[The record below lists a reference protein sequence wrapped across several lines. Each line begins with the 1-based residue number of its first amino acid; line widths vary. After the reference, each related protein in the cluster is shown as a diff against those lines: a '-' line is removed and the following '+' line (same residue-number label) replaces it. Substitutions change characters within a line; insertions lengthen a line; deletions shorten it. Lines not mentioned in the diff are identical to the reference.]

1 MQLTSSPMLLK
12 LPIRFPIFS
21 PPFDSNQNPPSSTVL
36 RFSRWNTNTDNH
48 RRSSSSDELDTPSSP
63 SQRSIR
69 YSKWKNKKQPEETP
83 TSKSHPAFRFSNIPK
98 SKPIPLKEAPDN
110 IKMSDDG
117 VSYVIDGAPFEFKY
131 SYTETPKARPVK
143 MREAP
148 FVPFGPATMPRPWT
162 GRAPL
167 PPSKKKLREFDSFV
181 LPPPDKKGIKPVQ
194 SPGPFLPGTNPRY
207 VKTREEI
214 LGEPLTKHEVGD
226 MIRSCLKSSRQ
237 LNIGRDGLTH
247 NMLDNIHAHWKRR
260 RVCKIK
266 CKGVCTVDMENVC
279 QQLEEKTGG
288 KVIFRMMGV
297 LYLFRGRNY
306 NYRSRP
312 YFPLM
317 LWKPIPPVYPK
328 LIQRVP
334 EGLTLD
340 EATKMRQK
348 GRDLIPICKIGKNGV
363 YCNLVNNVREA
374 FEECEL
380 VRINCQGL
388 NKSDYRKIGAKLRDL
403 VPCTLL
409 SFENEYILMWRGQN
423 WKSSLPDVGDV
434 SKGDS
439 EVDVN
444 NENYKTLPSDTQELS
459 APLNSL
465 VEAASNLSH
474 DTTIST
480 SSSDMTLDEVEVP
493 FLTENSKQPVSMITD
508 SASLTTT
515 FEAETTHNVTD
526 FSEAET
532 TNNVTGSYGEPEACG
547 STIASMTISDYD
559 SCAEYPSEAMSGSHG
574 TEDRMDN
581 KSSSDSLFVSVSR
594 SVEIQDAVD
603 NYINGME
610 DPHADKLLDDSG
622 VGDVSPLAASP
633 WTDEILLLLEQAVE
647 KGSALVLDEVPLDAD
662 KIYQT
667 TVSFS
672 KSASPGPVFRTH
684 KKVGAKKSKKQEVST
699 LETKETNTVA
709 IEVIPIKANAIKVK
723 REKSSKIPKRG
734 NFDQFLNVV
743 PQGTLG
749 VDELANLLS

>member
-21 PPFDSNQNPPSSTVL
+21 PPFDSNQNPRSPTVL
-36 RFSRWNTNTDNH
+36 RWNTNTDTFNH
-48 RRSSSSDELDTPSSP
+48 RHSSSDELDTPSSP
-63 SQRSIR
+63 SQRSMR
-69 YSKWKNKKQPEETP
+69 YSKWKNKKQEEQTP
-83 TSKSHPAFRFSNIPK
+83 SSKSHPAFRFSNIPK

-131 SYTETPKARPVK
+131 SYTETPKAKPLK

-167 PPSKKKLREFDSFV
+167 PPSKKKLKEFDSFV

-214 LGEPLTKHEVGD
+214 LGEPLTKQEVGD

-306 NYRSRP
+306 NYRTRP

-317 LWKPIPPVYPK
+317 LWKPIPPVYPR

-363 YCNLVNNVREA
+363 YCNLVKNIREA
-374 FEECEL
+374 FGECEL

-409 SFENEYILMWRGQN
+409 SFENEHILMWRGQN
-423 WKSSLPDVGDV
+423 WKSTLPDVEDV
-434 SKGDS
+434 SNGAS

-444 NENYKTLPSDTQELS
+444 NEIYKALPSDAQELS
-459 APLNSL
+459 EPPNSL
-465 VEAASNLSH
+465 VEAVSNLSH

-480 SSSDMTLDEVEVP
+480 CSSDVTFDEVEVP
-493 FLTENSKQPVSMITD
+493 ILTENSKQPVSTITD
-508 SASLTTT
+508 SASLTKIIKVKTT
-515 FEAETTHNVTD
+515 RNVTD
-526 FSEAET
+526 FYEAET
-532 TNNVTGSYGEPEACG
+532 TNNVKGSYGEPEAYR
-547 STIASMTISDYD
+547 STSPSMTISDYD
-559 SCAEYPSEAMSGSHG
+559 SCAKYPSEAMNGSHG

-581 KSSSDSLFVSVSR
+581 KSSSDSLSASVSR
-594 SVEIQDAVD
+594 SDEIQGAVD

-622 VGDVSPLAASP
+622 AGDVSPLAASP
-633 WTDEILLLLEQAVE
+633 CTDEILLLLEQAVE

-684 KKVGAKKSKKQEVST
+684 KRVAAKKSKKQEVSSS
-699 LETKETNTVA
+699 ETKETYTVA
-709 IEVIPIKANAIKVK
+709 IEVNPIKVK

-734 NFDQFLNVV
+734 NFDQFMNVI